1 MESKEGV
8 ILSRVLDRFAFRLED
23 LEKQV
28 AFETLIED
36 PLYQPF
42 LLKSFQQERQQ
53 KEKSVSKKKKSD
65 N

>member
-1 MESKEGV
+1 MESRESGV
-8 ILSRVLDRFAFRLED
+8 IHSRVFHRFAFRLEN

-28 AFETLIED
+28 AFEPLIED

-42 LLKSFQQERQQ
+42 QQERQH
-53 KEKSVSKKKKSD
+53 